1 MERVQASFVAF
12 LCMENKSDARVS
24 QGVTITTLKRYSVTL
39 ERLNSLLNDFILL
52 VAPTLNVFDIYCLI
66 YVQAMSSTILKLF
79 EERNFGGTSKEFSE
93 ECNDVTNYLPKG
105 ASSIVV
111 FKDSDA
117 WQVFTEVSFRG
128 ATVNL
133 EPDRKYK
140 SLEEMG
146 LTGPVKSF
154 RRAP

>member
-1 MERVQASFVAF
+1 M
-12 LCMENKSDARVS
+12 
-24 QGVTITTLKRYSVTL
+24 TIDCLKQLSSKFTQVVH
-39 ERLNSLLNDFILL
+39 NIL
-52 VAPTLNVFDIYCLI
+52 
-66 YVQAMSSTILKLF
+66 Q
-79 EERNFGGTSKEFSE
+79 EFSE
-93 ECNDVTNYLPKG
+93 ECNDVTNFLPKG

-133 EPDRKYK
+133 EYGRKNE
-140 SLEEMG
+140 SLDEMG

-154 RRAP
+154 RKAPK